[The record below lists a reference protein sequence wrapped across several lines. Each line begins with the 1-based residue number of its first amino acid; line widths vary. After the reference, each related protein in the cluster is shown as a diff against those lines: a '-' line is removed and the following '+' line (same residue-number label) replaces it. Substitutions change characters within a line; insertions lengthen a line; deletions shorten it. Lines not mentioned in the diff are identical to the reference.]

1 MEAIFAR
8 PTRSSTSASMN
19 FEVRTTGLPGTL
31 IPAIR
36 KSVRRVNPNLTPID
50 VKTQNEQVKRILAAD
65 SV

>member
-1 MEAIFAR
+1 
-8 PTRSSTSASMN
+8 MN